1 MDIHIQIINEK
12 KIETI
17 IPLLTKLNSKTPL
30 KTLTE
35 RVLEMS
41 KASNYECVGLYV
53 EGELVGISGLWY
65 STRHYIGKSAEPDHV
80 VIDEAERGK
89 GLGKIFFNW
98 IDHHVQSK
106 GCEAIELNA
115 YVSNP
120 KSHKFY
126 YNEGYNVYGFH
137 FLKVLRDDKL
147 HKLLVTTEGLL
158 DYNCRCFLYK
168 HYLILVFHPL
178 RIHKLS

>member
-12 KIETI
+12 EIETI

-137 FLKVLRDDKL
+137 FLKVLRDDK
-147 HKLLVTTEGLL
+147 KF
-158 DYNCRCFLYK
+158 Y
-168 HYLILVFHPL
+168 
-178 RIHKLS
+178 

>member
-1 MDIHIQIINEK
+1 MNIHIQIINEK
-12 KIETI
+12 EIGTI

-41 KASNYECVGLYV
+41 KASNYECAGLYV
-53 EGELVGISGLWY
+53 NEKLVGISGLWY

-80 VIDEAERGK
+80 IIDETQRG
-89 GLGKIFFNW
+89 
-98 IDHHVQSK
+98 
-106 GCEAIELNA
+106 IELNA

-126 YNEGYNVYGFH
+126 YNDGYTVYGFH
-137 FLKVLRDDKL
+137 FLKVLRDDK
-147 HKLLVTTEGLL
+147 TF
-158 DYNCRCFLYK
+158 Y
-168 HYLILVFHPL
+168 
-178 RIHKLS
+178 